1 MCKVS
6 VIVPCYGV
14 EAYLDRCMASL
25 LTQTLD
31 DIEIIMVDDGSPDR
45 VPFMCDDYAKKDSR
59 IKIIHK
65 ENGGLGYARNSGL
78 DLATGEYVV
87 FIDSDDYIES
97 DAFEKMYNEAKRSQ
111 ADAVFSGFYIQNKQG
126 LWEEHIEMP
135 ESKEMVGTE
144 IEEFKL
150 GMIASAPYEK
160 VERYFWVSVWHA
172 LYKRDLI
179 EKHHIRFVSEREYA
193 AEDIPF
199 QVQFLSY
206 AKKLS
211 YLPECFYHYC
221 INGASLTH
229 SFNIDKFL
237 KLKNMGK
244 LLKSLTNGDVEAS
257 LRINRFLI
265 SDARMHFLRLLQSD
279 NKDKMTL
286 MKKMMDDD
294 LWVDVKAYKPSY
306 FPFYQRFFYLLILWK
321 QPYLLF
327 AYSKFIH
334 LIKQII
340 LR

>member
-126 LWEEHIEMP
+126 LWEEHIENS
-135 ESKEMVGTE
+135 ESKIMVGTE
-144 IEEFKL
+144 IDEFKL
-150 GMIASAPYEK
+150 GMIACAPYEK
-160 VERYFWVSVWHA
+160 AERYFWVSVWHA

-179 EKHHIRFVSEREYA
+179 ENIIYVL
-193 AEDIPF
+193 F
-199 QVQFLSY
+199 QNGNMRLKIFLFRSSFL
-206 AKKLS
+206 AMQKTLLS
-211 YLPECFYHYC
+211 TRVLLPLLHKWRIFD
-221 INGASLTH
+221 
-229 SFNIDKFL
+229 SFF
-237 KLKNMGK
+237 
-244 LLKSLTNGDVEAS
+244 
-257 LRINRFLI
+257 
-265 SDARMHFLRLLQSD
+265 
-279 NKDKMTL
+279 
-286 MKKMMDDD
+286 
-294 LWVDVKAYKPSY
+294 
-306 FPFYQRFFYLLILWK
+306 
-321 QPYLLF
+321 
-327 AYSKFIH
+327 
-334 LIKQII
+334 
-340 LR
+340 